1 MYFGTLW
8 KSRMNFPY
16 RQKNFVNAYLHKRQ
30 RAIVHHTLEGKSIAS
45 LIGVKLI
52 TAEGGA
58 NTFAP
63 KCSATTAPIKIVNNN
78 DGRCTFSMTRRIVP
92 TFSIG
97 NPISMHQR
105 LCLFGVLVVK
115 VISFIW
121 GFGLVILLGLRLH
134 RNAAA
139 SSPCNSTSMSWQW
152 SNRLILLVLNLV
164 VRSMLTVS
172 LHCNT
177 ELEHWTSYYTVELD
191 AQTLNTELVFM
202 DIDYNNRE
210 IELSQ
215 FESFNCSSSCLT
227 CCAK

>member
-1 MYFGTLW
+1 MHPFLQVFLTFRGKKWSHTQLVCNNL
-8 KSRMNFPY
+8 SRCLFFSSYCRFTSAHYENQEWIFHTG
-16 RQKNFVNAYLHKRQ
+16 KKISLLNTSAYLHKRH
-30 RAIVHHTLEGKSIAS
+30 RAIVHHTLEGKSIGS

-63 KCSATTAPIKIVNNN
+63 KCSATTAPIKIVNSN

-172 LHCNT
+172 LHC
-177 ELEHWTSYYTVELD
+177 SV
-191 AQTLNTELVFM
+191 
-202 DIDYNNRE
+202 I
-210 IELSQ
+210 LS
-215 FESFNCSSSCLT
+215 
-227 CCAK
+227 

>member
-1 MYFGTLW
+1 MP
-8 KSRMNFPY
+8 R
-16 RQKNFVNAYLHKRQ
+16 RLHSSVQ
-30 RAIVHHTLEGKSIAS
+30 A
-45 LIGVKLI
+45 
-52 TAEGGA
+52 
-58 NTFAP
+58 
-63 KCSATTAPIKIVNNN
+63 AT
-78 DGRCTFSMTRRIVP
+78 TFSMTRRIVL

-139 SSPCNSTSMSWQW
+139 SSACNSTSMSWQW

-164 VRSMLTVS
+164 VRSTLTVS

-177 ELEHWTSYYTVELD
+177 ELISARTSYYTVVLD

-210 IELSQ
+210 MEIGQ
-215 FESFNCSSSCLT
+215 FESFNCSSCLT

>member
-1 MYFGTLW
+1 MPTTIGFGSVGTPTRVIF
-8 KSRMNFPY
+8 SY
-16 RQKNFVNAYLHKRQ
+16 R
-30 RAIVHHTLEGKSIAS
+30 
-45 LIGVKLI
+45 
-52 TAEGGA
+52 GA

-63 KCSATTAPIKIVNNN
+63 KCSATTAPIKIVNSN

-172 LHCNT
+172 LHC
-177 ELEHWTSYYTVELD
+177 SV
-191 AQTLNTELVFM
+191 
-202 DIDYNNRE
+202 I
-210 IELSQ
+210 LS
-215 FESFNCSSSCLT
+215 
-227 CCAK
+227 

>member
-1 MYFGTLW
+1 
-8 KSRMNFPY
+8 MNFPS
-16 RQKNFVNAYLHKRQ
+16 RQKFLVSAYSKTH
-30 RAIVHHTLEGKSIAS
+30 RATINHTLESKSVATPIR
-45 LIGVKLI
+45 VKLQLWDVPRRLQPSVL
-52 TAEGGA
+52 A
-58 NTFAP
+58 
-63 KCSATTAPIKIVNNN
+63 AT
-78 DGRCTFSMTRRIVP
+78 TFSMTRRIVL

-164 VRSMLTVS
+164 VRSILTMS
-172 LHCNT
+172 FLCNT
-177 ELEHWTSYYTVELD
+177 ELMY
-191 AQTLNTELVFM
+191 
-202 DIDYNNRE
+202 
-210 IELSQ
+210 
-215 FESFNCSSSCLT
+215 
-227 CCAK
+227 KG

>member
-1 MYFGTLW
+1 MPRRLQ
-8 KSRMNFPY
+8 P
-16 RQKNFVNAYLHKRQ
+16 
-30 RAIVHHTLEGKSIAS
+30 SILA
-45 LIGVKLI
+45 
-52 TAEGGA
+52 
-58 NTFAP
+58 
-63 KCSATTAPIKIVNNN
+63 AT
-78 DGRCTFSMTRRIVP
+78 TFSMTRRIVL

-164 VRSMLTVS
+164 VRSILTMS
-172 LHCNT
+172 FLCNT
-177 ELEHWTSYYTVELD
+177 ELIK
-191 AQTLNTELVFM
+191 ARTLNKLLHSRTRCSNSKYRTGIM

-210 IELSQ
+210 MEISQ

-227 CCAK
+227 CCAR